1 MEIDLIILDTCKEV
15 SEQASKEEII
25 SEEREVAKEIII
37 EERIGIKEVGL
48 VCLYFQVV
56 LHLNISQSVK
66 YVLILDTQPMTA
78 KIGLIEILFH
88 HK

>member
-48 VCLYFQVV
+48 VCLY
-56 LHLNISQSVK
+56 SR
-66 YVLILDTQPMTA
+66 
-78 KIGLIEILFH
+78 
-88 HK
+88 